1 MGGARV
7 VLVALAVLLFAAP
20 AALAEDPP
28 FVDWNPLV
36 PSAAPGYHPSRAKD
50 CADGRSS
57 CIEETL
63 GQMYD
68 RFDRQYATCDHN
80 SLFALTYIRVTE
92 AIRKAILRGFY
103 EEPRYLA
110 TEDRVFARMYFNAT
124 DNWRRGR
131 RQNVPPAWL
140 LALDAGRDRS
150 VNGLGNLLMSMNAHV
165 NRDMPF
171 MMDALGLTKPDGSSR
186 KPDHDRG
193 NQVLNTLYD
202 DVLNEMTARFDEA
215 ISNYQ
220 VPGTWID
227 DTTFFQILQ
236 GWREGVWR
244 NAELL
249 GRAKTPGERK
259 AAADYIENY
268 ALDQGRFIK
277 ANTTIKSSAARDARC
292 RAYRRTH
299 QEHGGKARTVPAPL
313 GKRAS
318 RRGVVRLR
326 VRCDRGIRDCAGTLI
341 VSRRG
346 RRMAAD
352 HRFAFRPGASGV
364 KRVRLKRSARRALR
378 KRGRLLVK
386 IVVRTATPWG
396 TTRTT
401 FNRVLVRRRR

>member
-1 MGGARV
+1 MGGVRV
-7 VLVALAVLLFAAP
+7 ATLLLALALVAAP

-28 FVDWNPLV
+28 FIDWNPLL
-36 PSAAPGYHPSRAKD
+36 PSVAPGYHPSRAKD
-50 CADGRSS
+50 CVDGNRT
-57 CIEETL
+57 CIEHTL
-63 GQMYD
+63 DQMYA

-80 SLFALTYIRVTE
+80 ALFALTYIRVTE

-110 TEDRVFARMYFNAT
+110 TEDRVFARMYFAAT
-124 DNWRRGR
+124 DNWRAGR
-131 RQNVPPAWL
+131 RQYVPPAWR

-193 NQVLNTLYD
+193 NRVLNTLYD
-202 DVLNEMTARFDEA
+202 DVLNEMAARFDPT
-215 ISNYQ
+215 ILTYQ

-249 GRAKTPGERK
+249 GRARTQSERQ
-259 AAADYIENY
+259 AVADYIENY
-268 ALDQGRFIK
+268 ALEQGRFIE
-277 ANTTIKSSAARDARC
+277 ANTRIKSSAARDAHC

-299 QEHGGKARTVPAPL
+299 QEHGGKGFGRL
-313 GKRAS
+313 GSRAGKG
-318 RRGVVRLR
+318 GVVRVR
-326 VRCDRGIRDCAGTLI
+326 VFCATGIRDCAGTVLLTR
-341 VSRRG
+341 SG
-346 RRMAAD
+346 RRLAGD
-352 HRFAFRPGASGV
+352 RRFVLGPGRSRLE
-364 KRVRLKRSARRALR
+364 RVRLRRGARRALR
-378 KRGRLLVK
+378 RRRGLLVR
-386 IVVRTATPWG
+386 VTVRTRSPWG
-396 TTRTT
+396 TTRVASG
-401 FNRVLVRRRR
+401 RVRVRARR

>member
-1 MGGARV
+1 MGGRRAI
-7 VLVALAVLLFAAP
+7 LVALVVLLVCAP

-28 FVDWNPLV
+28 FVDWNPLL
-36 PSAAPGYHPSRAKD
+36 PSVAPNYHPSRAKD
-50 CADGRSS
+50 CVDGNSS
-57 CIEETL
+57 CVEHTL
-63 GQMYD
+63 GEMYD
-68 RFDRQYATCDHN
+68 RFDRQYASCDHN
-80 SLFALTYIRVTE
+80 ALFALTYIRVTE
-92 AIRKAILRGFY
+92 AIRKAIRRGFY

-110 TEDRVFARMYFNAT
+110 TEDRVFARMYFAAT
-124 DNWRRGR
+124 DNWRSGHREL
-131 RQNVPPAWL
+131 VPPAWR

-249 GRAKTPGERK
+249 GRAKTQAERQQV
-259 AAADYIENY
+259 ANYIENY
-268 ALDQGRFIK
+268 ALEQGRFIK
-277 ANTTIKSSAARDARC
+277 ANTTIKSSAARDAHC

-299 QEHGGKARTVPAPL
+299 QEHGGRAVTVPAPL
-313 GKRAS
+313 GKRATK
-318 RRGVVRLR
+318 RGVIRLR
-326 VRCDRGIRDCAGTLI
+326 VRCDRGLRDCAGKLLVT
-341 VSRRG
+341 RRG
-346 RRMAAD
+346 RRLAAD
-352 HRFAFRPGASGV
+352 HRIALQPGKSGV
-364 KRVRLKRSARRALR
+364 VRVRLRRPARKVLR
-378 KRGRLLVK
+378 RRHRLLVK
-386 IVVRTATPWG
+386 VTARTVSPWG
-396 TTRTT
+396 TTRAA
-401 FNRVLVRRRR
+401 FNRVMVRKRR